1 MLATVPIGS
10 GVDANAFDPGTQL
23 AFASCG
29 DGTTTIAHEDG
40 DKLTVVQTL
49 KTERGARTM
58 ALDPATHKI
67 YLASA
72 KFEAPE
78 PRASG
83 AAKWFPARSRFWFTG
98 WTKSQRYNFMRVLV
112 VEDEKKTAS
121 FVRKALQAEGF
132 AVDVCHNGDDAL
144 AAAKATPFDVI
155 VLDIM
160 LPGRDGLSVLR
171 QLRERKN
178 TTPVLLLSA
187 RGEVNERV
195 EGLNAGAD
203 DYLPKPF
210 ELAELVARVRALT
223 RRGGENKSTVL
234 RVADLTLDTL
244 TRKAQ
249 RGETEIELTAREYRL
264 LEFLMRSAGR
274 LCGRMMIIEKVWD
287 YDFDPGT
294 NLVDVYIRRLRE
306 KIDADFE
313 PKLLH
318 TVRGSGY
325 VLKETP

>member
-1 MLATVPIGS
+1 
-10 GVDANAFDPGTQL
+10 
-23 AFASCG
+23 
-29 DGTTTIAHEDG
+29 
-40 DKLTVVQTL
+40 
-49 KTERGARTM
+49 
-58 ALDPATHKI
+58 
-67 YLASA
+67 
-72 KFEAPE
+72 
-78 PRASG
+78 
-83 AAKWFPARSRFWFTG
+83 
-98 WTKSQRYNFMRVLV
+98 MRVLV

-132 AVDVCHNGDDAL
+132 AVDVCPDGDTAL
-144 AAAKATPFDVI
+144 AAACGTPFDGI

-171 QLRERKN
+171 QLRERN
-178 TTPVLLLSA
+178 NVTPVLLLSA

-195 EGLNAGAD
+195 AGLNSGAD

-223 RRGGENKSTVL
+223 RRGGENKATTI

-249 RGETEIELTAREYRL
+249 RGGVAMELTTREFRL

-274 LCGRMMIIEKVWD
+274 LCGRMMILEKVWD
-287 YDFDPGT
+287 YNFDPGT

-306 KIDADFE
+306 KVDANFE
-313 PKLLH
+313 LKLLH
-318 TVRGSGY
+318 TVRGEGY
-325 VLKETP
+325 ILKEGP

>member
-1 MLATVPIGS
+1 
-10 GVDANAFDPGTQL
+10 
-23 AFASCG
+23 
-29 DGTTTIAHEDG
+29 
-40 DKLTVVQTL
+40 
-49 KTERGARTM
+49 
-58 ALDPATHKI
+58 
-67 YLASA
+67 
-72 KFEAPE
+72 
-78 PRASG
+78 
-83 AAKWFPARSRFWFTG
+83 
-98 WTKSQRYNFMRVLV
+98 MRVLV

-121 FVRKALQAEGF
+121 FVCKALQAENF
-132 AVDVCHNGDDAL
+132 AVDVCHNGNDAL
-144 AAAKATPFDVI
+144 AAAKATPFDGI

-195 EGLNAGAD
+195 EGLDAGAD

-223 RRGGENKSTVL
+223 RRGGENKSTTL

-244 TRKAQ
+244 THKAQ
-249 RGETEIELTAREYRL
+249 RGSTTIELTSREYRL

-274 LCGRMMIIEKVWD
+274 PCGRMMILEKVWD
-287 YDFDPGT
+287 YHFDPGT

-318 TVRGSGY
+318 TARGTGY
-325 VLKETP
+325 VLKVA